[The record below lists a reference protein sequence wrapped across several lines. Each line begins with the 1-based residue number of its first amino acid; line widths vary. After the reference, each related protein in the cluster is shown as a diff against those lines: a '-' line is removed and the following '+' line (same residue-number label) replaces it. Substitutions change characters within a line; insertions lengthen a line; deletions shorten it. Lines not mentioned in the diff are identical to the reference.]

1 MVTDCETRN
10 EIPKPYEL
18 ISSDDRLS
26 IRFEIRE
33 KERERER
40 NSYLSISFHL
50 DSFAFSAFEKKK
62 KENVS
67 TLRARKRT
75 NEREIHDCE
84 NYIIPMYRADIRSA
98 VSGITFHSL
107 LNSGLRFRFFS
118 DRWIILKA
126 TLTAI
131 PCPRQKR
138 KKKKKKKSVEFFN
151 CIYDYNLTCI
161 FLHIKYRERI

>member
-40 NSYLSISFHL
+40 EREIAIYQSHFTSIHSL
-50 DSFAFSAFEKKK
+50 LALLEKKKK

-75 NEREIHDCE
+75 KRTRDTRLRELYNPDVSSGYPIGGVRHHVSLALKLGFKVSLFFRPLDHFEGDTDCNPVLE
-84 NYIIPMYRADIRSA
+84 A
-98 VSGITFHSL
+98 
-107 LNSGLRFRFFS
+107 
-118 DRWIILKA
+118 K
-126 TLTAI
+126 
-131 PCPRQKR
+131 KER
-138 KKKKKKKSVEFFN
+138 KKKKKKKKKFFKF
-151 CIYDYNLTCI
+151 I
-161 FLHIKYRERI
+161 